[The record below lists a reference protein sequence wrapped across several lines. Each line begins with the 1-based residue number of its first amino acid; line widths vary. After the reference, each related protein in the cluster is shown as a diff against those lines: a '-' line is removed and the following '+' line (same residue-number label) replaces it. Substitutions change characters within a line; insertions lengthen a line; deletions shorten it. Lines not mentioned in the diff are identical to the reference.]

1 MPEVYWTEERLPR
14 FPQPTGDVTVDVA
27 VIGGGITGVT
37 TAFLL
42 KQAGLTV
49 ALLEKGAVGRAETGH
64 TTAHLTYVTDR
75 RLPELVDALGRD
87 HARALWEAGEA
98 AILQIEDLV
107 ESEKIECE
115 FAWVPGYLHEP
126 WNLTAHSQKTSLSE
140 DAALAEE
147 FGFHAT
153 YLDVVPVAN
162 GVGVRFTNQAKF
174 HPLKYL
180 KALAARIPGDG
191 SFVFEKTEVGEIS
204 AEPLRLKSG
213 AHHVSCGKVVVA
225 THVPLV
231 GIAGLMKA
239 TLLQTK
245 LQLYSTYAIGA
256 KLPPDTLPEAMF
268 WDTSDPYYY
277 LRVERRDDHQYI
289 IFGGEDHKTGQAT
302 TTGDQYRKLEQ
313 LLRSIVPA
321 AEVTHRWS
329 GQVIETSDGL
339 PYIGEFETGQF
350 IATGFSGNG
359 MTFGTIA
366 AVMIRDALLGR
377 ANPWRELFDPHR
389 AGFKGGAW
397 DYVKENA
404 DYPYYLIRD
413 RLRGADAASVDEV
426 RPGEGR
432 IVRIDG
438 RPVAVSRDEQGE
450 LSAVSAACT
459 HMGCLVHWN
468 DAEKTWDCP
477 CHGSRFQCDG
487 SVMAGPAETPLEKQD
502 LGAIAPAKH

>member
-1 MPEVYWTEERLPR
+1 MPESFWTEERLPK
-14 FPQPTGDVTVDVA
+14 FPQPSGDVTVDVA

-37 TAFLL
+37 TAYLL

-49 ALLEKGAVGRAETGH
+49 ALIEKGTIGQAETGH

-107 ESEKIECE
+107 EAEKIECD

-126 WNLTAHSQKTSLSE
+126 WNLTAAHQKTSLSE

-162 GVGVRFTNQAKF
+162 GAGVRFANQAKF

-180 KALAARIPGDG
+180 KALVERIPGDG
-191 SFVFEKTEVGEIS
+191 SFVFEKTEVGEIDD
-204 AEPLRLKSG
+204 EPLRLKCG
-213 AHHVSCGKVVVA
+213 AHHVHCGKIVVA

-231 GIAGLMKA
+231 GIAGLMKS

-277 LRVERRDDHQYI
+277 LRVETRDDHEFV
-289 IFGGEDHKTGQAT
+289 IFGGEDHKTGQVTA
-302 TTGDQYRKLEQ
+302 TGDQYRKLEQ

-321 AEVTHRWS
+321 AEFTHRWS
-329 GQVIETSDGL
+329 GQVIETSDGF
-339 PYIGEFETGQF
+339 PYIGEFEKGQF

-366 AVMIRDALLGR
+366 AVMIRDAVLGR

-389 AGFKGGAW
+389 AGLKGGAW

-413 RLRGADAASVDEV
+413 RLRGADASSVDEV
-426 RPGEGR
+426 RPGEGK

-438 RPVAVSRDEQGE
+438 RPVAVSRNERGE

-487 SVMAGPAETPLEKQD
+487 GVMAGPAETPLEKQD
-502 LGAIAPAKH
+502 LNANSHAKE